1 LQRDNSSSKID
12 TLQREV
18 ASLRGQVEELTHQ
31 LEIAQKA
38 QRAMYSDLDKRVG
51 SEKKPAVEAQPEVAK
66 NEPSAAPLG
75 EAIAAKANSAKTVPA
90 SAQPSSASAPKIVA
104 RAPNSAE
111 EQQIYQTAY
120 DLIKSKKYTEAVSA
134 LQKMLQRY
142 PEGQSAANAH
152 YWLGELYGLLNKNEQ
167 SASEFALVV
176 KNYPDSPKVSDAELK
191 LGFMYLAQFKWD
203 EAKATFKSVTAHYPG
218 TASAR
223 SAAEQ
228 LKQIKKAGH

>member
-1 LQRDNSSSKID
+1 
-12 TLQREV
+12 
-18 ASLRGQVEELTHQ
+18 
-31 LEIAQKA
+31 
-38 QRAMYSDLDKRVG
+38 
-51 SEKKPAVEAQPEVAK
+51 
-66 NEPSAAPLG
+66 
-75 EAIAAKANSAKTVPA
+75 
-90 SAQPSSASAPKIVA
+90 
-104 RAPNSAE
+104 
-111 EQQIYQTAY
+111 
-120 DLIKSKKYTEAVSA
+120 
-134 LQKMLQRY
+134 
-142 PEGQSAANAH
+142 
-152 YWLGELYGLLNKNEQ
+152 LLNKNEQ